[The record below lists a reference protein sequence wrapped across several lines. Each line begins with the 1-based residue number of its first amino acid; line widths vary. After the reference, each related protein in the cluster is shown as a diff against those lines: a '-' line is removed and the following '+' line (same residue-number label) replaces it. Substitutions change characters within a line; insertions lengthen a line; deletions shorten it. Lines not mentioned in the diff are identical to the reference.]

1 MMSSNKDDY
10 GKTRYDLVYPD
21 FEEAVANALT
31 KGAIKYGPYSWMQLP
46 DAENRYYSA
55 LRRHL
60 NAYTKGEHIDEDGQS
75 HLAHAAANIMF
86 LMYFENNKNEGA
98 KNV

>member
-1 MMSSNKDDY
+1 MSSNKYDE

-21 FEEAVANALT
+21 FEEAVANVLT
-31 KGAIKYGPYSWMQLP
+31 KGAMKYGAYSWMHLEE
-46 DAENRYYSA
+46 AENRYYAA

-60 NAYTKGEHIDEDGQS
+60 TAYAKGEKLDDDGNS

-86 LMYFENNKNEGA
+86 LMYFENNKEATDG
-98 KNV
+98 